1 MTELFK
7 LIGTIALNN
16 SGAISAMD
24 ETTSKGQSMQTK
36 LSSAFSKIGSA
47 AVAAGKVIASGLAVG
62 GTAMVAISKKALD
75 SYAEYEQLVGGVETL
90 FKDSAGKVQQYASQA
105 FQTAGLSANEYMST
119 VTSFSASLLQSLA
132 SDTSASGEM
141 AVEATMEALDKQ
153 YEAVQEA
160 NDKKVDLLEES
171 HEAEIEAFEELT
183 EQKIALINEQY
194 RENLKLI
201 DEEKYEKIKAIE
213 AQIDALN
220 SQTEAEREAIQKR
233 EQEQKKASLEEKVA
247 NAKTAEAK
255 LEAEQDLAD
264 YLADLE
270 QKEREK
276 QRKAQ
281 IEELKA
287 QKEAVEEEADAKKE
301 IVKAQYEAEI
311 ELVQKESQ
319 AQLKVIKKAQAEE
332 LEALKKANKAKLE
345 ETAKYIE
352 KQKAMLESSSSA
364 VYTTEVYEQAAE
376 VANRAVI
383 DMSDNANK
391 MGTSMEM
398 IQNAYQGF
406 AKQNYTMLDNL
417 KLGYGGTKEEMERLI
432 SDTAKMT
439 DLQKELGITVD
450 DGSLSFAN
458 IVNAI
463 HLMQH
468 SMGIAGATQDEAFGT
483 IEGSMKSV
491 GAAWKNL
498 LTGFGDENANL
509 DELITQFTD
518 SAVTALGNAIP
529 RLGTILNGMAST
541 ITTMMPIIMA
551 NLPGMLEELLPSIIE
566 GATTLFSGL
575 VSVLPTLLQIIIDQV
590 PFILSEIGQA
600 LSDAFPVLVETV
612 KGLFGQLLEL
622 VGFDSDSASGIVEGL
637 FGAFEK
643 VLPSIMGFMQKLI
656 PIVQNLFA
664 ILLPP
669 MVQIVEKVLPL
680 VVQLL
685 GPIMSLIEP
694 IASAIQPIIDCLM
707 ALIEPLLEIL
717 EIILPPLMVVLD
729 GLCTW
734 LGEYLCNAI
743 TYVANLAK
751 NVLGGALNNIKIA
764 LENGKKLFSLFI
776 DFFKNVFTGN
786 WEGAWK
792 NICDIFTTL
801 WDNVV
806 SVFKNTVNS
815 ILGAVETMINGAI
828 GSLNAFLSGL
838 NKIVETVG
846 DVVGLDWKIP
856 TISEVTLPRL
866 EKGGVLE
873 KGQVGI
879 LEGNGAEA
887 VVPLENNRKW
897 IASLAD
903 DMQAQGI
910 GGGNEAVALLKEI
923 LQLLRSLSDDMPEA
937 LVDAIASGLKFDLDK
952 REFARLVHEV
962 G

>member
-7 LIGTIALNN
+7 LIGTIAVKN
-16 SGAISAMD
+16 SDAISAMD

-90 FKDSAGKVQQYASQA
+90 FKNGADKVQQYASQA

-132 SDTSASGEM
+132 SDTSTSGEM

-160 NDKKVDLLEES
+160 NDKKIDLLEES

-194 RENLKLI
+194 QENLKLI
-201 DEEKYEKIKAIE
+201 DEEKYNKIKAIE

-220 SQTEAEREAIQKR
+220 SQTEAEREAIEKR

-247 NAKTAEAK
+247 NAKTAAAK

-319 AQLKVIKKAQAEE
+319 AQLKVIKKAQEEE
-332 LEALKKANKAKLE
+332 LEALKKANKAKFE

-383 DMSDNANK
+383 DMADNANK

-406 AKQNYTMLDNL
+406 AKQNYMMLDNL

-439 DLQKELGITVD
+439 DLQEELGITVD

-483 IEGSMKSV
+483 ITGSMNAMK
-491 GAAWKNL
+491 AAWANL
-498 LTGFGDENANL
+498 LTGFGDDNANL

-518 SAVTALGNAIP
+518 SAVIALENIVP
-529 RLGTILNGMAST
+529 RLGIIMNGIANA
-541 ITTMMPIIMA
+541 ITTMMPVIVA
-551 NLPGMLEELLPSIIE
+551 NLPGLLETLLPALLE
-566 GATTLFSGL
+566 GATALFSGL
-575 VSVLPTLLQIIIDQV
+575 VTALPSLLQILIEQA

-600 LSDAFPVLVETV
+600 LIDAFPVLVETT

-622 VGFDSDSASGIVEGL
+622 VGFDSASASGMIDGL
-637 FGAFEK
+637 FGAFKEA
-643 VLPSIMGFMQKLI
+643 LPQIMEFVKGLI
-656 PIVQNLFA
+656 PIVEKLFTA
-664 ILLPP
+664 LLPP
-669 MVQIVEKVLPL
+669 VMQIVEKVLPL
-680 VVQLL
+680 ITPLL
-685 GPIMSLIEP
+685 DPIMSLIESL
-694 IASAIQPIIDCLM
+694 AGAIQPVVDCLM

-743 TYVANLAK
+743 TYASNFIK
-751 NVLGGALNNIKIA
+751 NVFGGALNNIKIA
-764 LENGKKLFSLFI
+764 LENGKKLFNLFI

-786 WEGAWK
+786 WEGAWQ
-792 NICDIFTTL
+792 NICDIFRTI

-806 SVFKNTVNS
+806 SIFKNTVNS

-838 NKIVETVG
+838 NKIVEAVG

-856 TISEVTLPRL
+856 TIGEVTLPRL

-897 IASLAD
+897 ISSLAD

-910 GGGNEAVALLKEI
+910 GGGSEAVALLKEI
-923 LQLLRSLSDDMPEA
+923 LQLLRSLSDDMPET
-937 LVDAIASGLKFDLDK
+937 LVDAMASGLKFDLDK